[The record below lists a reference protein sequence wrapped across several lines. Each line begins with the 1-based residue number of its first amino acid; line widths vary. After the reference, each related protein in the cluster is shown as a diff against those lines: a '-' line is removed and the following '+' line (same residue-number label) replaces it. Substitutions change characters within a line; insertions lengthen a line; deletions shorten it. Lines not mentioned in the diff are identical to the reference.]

1 MNVNP
6 TSTQDLVAYIMV
18 RSVSMFVGYN
28 MLQYYGFLV
37 APLMLSP
44 FVICDALLGCGES

>member
-28 MLQYYGFLV
+28 MLQYYGYYGFLV
-37 APLMLSP
+37 APPYVVS
-44 FVICDALLGCGES
+44 ICDL